1 MSNEITAIG
10 SNGSLTVTDDGV
22 LIRRKADV
30 LTFLN
35 QGLQGDKTIPWRS
48 ITAVQFKAAGKLLT
62 GYIQFSAHGH
72 VEPKRGMFP
81 HVNDEN
87 CVLFLANQQ
96 WAFEQAKSEI
106 DARIRALSA
115 APPTTGASSPAFS
128 AASELEKLAALLD
141 KGLLTRE
148 EFDERKTVILS
159 ISPTAPAPSRPTAA
173 PAAPPLV
180 APLPPRPTFSHPEPL
195 QRPDYEPPAVP
206 ERKGGTRGMLV
217 FGVIGLVVILL
228 IALGQSN
235 GSGSSQPSSASSASY
250 RSPPL
255 PSYAPPP
262 TTRTP
267 TPPQSA
273 SPLPGMGGQ
282 RTMTTVQGANLRSSA
297 GMDGGVIRQI
307 PVNAQVSVLET
318 SGNWVRASYEGS
330 MGWIHRSLVRE

>member
-1 MSNEITAIG
+1 MSNEITAVG
-10 SNGSLTVTDDGV
+10 SNGSVTVTEDGV

-48 ITAVQFKAAGKLLT
+48 ITAVQFKAAGKHLT

-72 VEPKRGMFP
+72 VEPKRGLFP

-96 WAFEQAKSEI
+96 WAFDRAKTEI

-115 APPTTGASSPAFS
+115 PPPAAATPAPAFS
-128 AASELEKLAALLD
+128 AASELEKLATLLD

-148 EFDERKTVILS
+148 EFDERKKVILS
-159 ISPTAPAPSRPTAA
+159 ISPTAPAPSRPTAVS
-173 PAAPPLV
+173 PASLPV
-180 APLPPRPTFSHPEPL
+180 AQLPPRPTFSHPEPL
-195 QRPDYEPPAVP
+195 RRPDYEPPAMTKG
-206 ERKGGTRGMLV
+206 KGGTKGMLV

-235 GSGSSQPSSASSASY
+235 GGGSSQPSSASSTSY
-250 RSPPL
+250 RSPPT
-255 PSYAPPP
+255 PSYVPPPP
-262 TTRTP
+262 TTTP
-267 TPPQSA
+267 TPPQSV
-273 SPLPGMGGQ
+273 SPLQGMAGQ

-297 GMDGGVIRQI
+297 GMDGGVVRQI

-330 MGWIHRSLVRE
+330 VGWIHRSLVRE